1 MKAKNKKNRKVI
13 FGMIAVLACLLV
25 LGCNNDKSQNNAA
38 PPKDTTAAVPAPAST
53 GPDLSTIFYG
63 TWEREENGQYTS
75 ETFSKAS
82 KKDDKY
88 VGTVSNT
95 NLVLADY
102 TLHDNT
108 IEIKYNPSYYSGAT
122 FKFEYTVSNGGE
134 MITLNSKPPIVYKKG
149 ASNTSLQDEANI
161 FASKTWAS
169 AKDPNIGWDFLDVS
183 KSDLGWSGTYKKWN
197 SGAVTE
203 NGEFT
208 ISRAGSITIKP
219 SGVAPKTYE
228 YKLKNNNTMLE
239 LSRDGISEVWN
250 R

>member
-1 MKAKNKKNRKVI
+1 MKATNKTIKRQI
-13 FGMIAVLACLLV
+13 PSLLGLLALLLV
-25 LGCNNDKSQNNAA
+25 LGCNSNKSKGNEA
-38 PPKDTTAAVPAPAST
+38 PAKDTTAPAPPPAST
-53 GPDLSTIFYG
+53 APDLSTIFYG

-161 FASKTWAS
+161 FAGKTWQS

-197 SGAVTE
+197 TGAVTE
-203 NGEFT
+203 TGEFT

-219 SGVAPKTYE
+219 TGVAPKTYE

-239 LSRDGISEVWN
+239 LTRDGVSEVWN